1 VKDGVELRRIAYE
14 QDIREIKKTTN
25 NSVLIS
31 KIQKVIANLK
41 DSVAEKKP
49 SKRPKI

>member
-1 VKDGVELRRIAYE
+1 VKDGIDLRRTAYE

-25 NSVLIS
+25 NSVLIL

-41 DSVAEKKP
+41 DSVLENKP